1 MIHQGFFYMDTKS
14 STEHKAAASKTPD
27 RPIALSEILNI
38 STTTGISPIHT
49 PRGGLSEALDPH
61 PHYSS
66 LTECSFFSIA
76 KDQRQR
82 QRQRSYSSP
91 KDLASQL
98 TMETQEGTN
107 VAFSIL
113 KAPSPIAVLMAEE
126 QFFSMLRNETLEAI
140 RAKDHPLL
148 QHTEEEAHLGFGS
161 AEVAETPASNKET
174 TKTDSEEETIFSFDG
189 PV

>member
-1 MIHQGFFYMDTKS
+1 MIHQGFFNMETKS

-27 RPIALSEILNI
+27 RPRALSEVLNI

-82 QRQRSYSSP
+82 QRSYSSP

-98 TMETQEGTN
+98 TMETQLRTN
-107 VAFSIL
+107 AAFSIP

-126 QFFSMLRNETLEAI
+126 QFLDMLRNKTLEAI
-140 RAKDHPLL
+140 RAKVHPLL

-161 AEVAETPASNKET
+161 AEVAETPASNLET
-174 TKTDSEEETIFSFDG
+174 TQMDSEEETIFPFDG